1 MPLLTILGTDLQIL
15 SSWAFII
22 VIIIIIIIII
32 IIVIF
37 IIIIIISSMLGI
49 CTYIPET
56 NYIRREYFVAPILL

>member
-1 MPLLTILGTDLQIL
+1 MSLLTILGTDLQIL

-22 VIIIIIIIII
+22 VIIIIIIII
-32 IIVIF
+32 VIF
-37 IIIIIISSMLGI
+37 IITIIIIISSMLGI